1 MGQIKARYKSKV
13 FLLKKQF
20 KARLKVRLTMGQIK
34 AGFRV
39 NHHKDFSRTVLL
51 LDHTDKAG

>member
-34 AGFRV
+34 AAFRV
-39 NHHKDFSRTVLL
+39 NHHKDFQGQTK
-51 LDHTDKAG
+51 D